1 MQPVGKLLL
10 RATGLPHATGIAK
23 GRLEIAK
30 ALVPAMAIH
39 SPCRCLQRARS
50 SWRNQPSGSPDPV
63 HRNPE
68 QSAEISDLP
77 CILLPLEKHIIRTAI
92 GTHSRFTRQDQSYA
106 EWLAVARKTFP
117 SSQVPGIARTRPTVV

>member
-1 MQPVGKLLL
+1 MRPNASVKMQPVGKLLL

-30 ALVPAMAIH
+30 ALVPAMAFIH
-39 SPCRCLQRARS
+39 PAAACNALGG

-92 GTHSRFTRQDQSYA
+92 GTHSRFTRQ
-106 EWLAVARKTFP
+106 
-117 SSQVPGIARTRPTVV
+117 G